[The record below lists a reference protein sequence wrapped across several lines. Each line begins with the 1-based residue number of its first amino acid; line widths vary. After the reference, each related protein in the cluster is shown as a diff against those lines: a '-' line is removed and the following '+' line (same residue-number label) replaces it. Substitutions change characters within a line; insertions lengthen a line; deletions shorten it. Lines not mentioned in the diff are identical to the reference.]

1 MAVTLSLG
9 LYDAGLS
16 PRFTLNLAIVERLDD
31 LLWLLD
37 PEFLLTFLCSGS
49 GVWLLRRSLV
59 GLCTGAVFGE
69 FGEVFVF
76 GVLALFEER
85 QKSSSGAANRP
96 AKNC

>member
-37 PEFLLTFLCSGS
+37 PEFLLTFLCSWEL
-49 GVWLLRRSLV
+49 VLRGSLV